1 VLFQCDSPSIST
13 TPQGNQ
19 KRGSQINARMVLAT
33 TILAS
38 SLAFIDG
45 SVVNV
50 GLAAIG
56 QAFAV
61 QGSQLTWV
69 VNGYLLPLGALLLAG
84 GAAGDLYGKRRV
96 LIIGLVLFAVASL
109 LCSLAPSIGLL
120 IAGRVLQGIGAA
132 VLMPNSLAI
141 LAETF
146 DGEARGRAVGI
157 WAAVGAAM
165 GAIAPVLG
173 GSLIDHLGWRTIFLI
188 NLPIAIFAVL
198 LAICFVPQSLTKH
211 QRRLDAT
218 GAALITL
225 CLSLLTWG
233 LTEASA
239 HSSSVPVIA
248 AVLTT
253 GLASLMLFIVV
264 EGKLGEAAMLPGA
277 LFASRQLV
285 GLTILTFLLYGA
297 LGGLMLVLPYDLIKL
312 KGYSATEAG
321 AALLP
326 LPVIVAAA
334 SPSMGRLS
342 VKLGARLLLTV
353 GPLVVAVGLLLCLF
367 IDQQASYWTTVF
379 PAICVAA
386 IGLSGAVAPLTTTVL
401 SAVSS
406 DQTGIAS
413 GLNSAVARIG
423 GLVAIAALGA
433 LFAAQGSQ
441 LEHIFKVAVL
451 CGAALSLLSG
461 ITAWLTVTGGTPL
474 TPKNHPRKQR

>member
-1 VLFQCDSPSIST
+1 MLFHCDTPSAFT
-13 TPQGNQ
+13 KPQGDQ
-19 KRGSQINARMVLAT
+19 KRGRQANVRMVLAT

-56 QAFAV
+56 HAFAV
-61 QGSQLTWV
+61 HGSQLTWV

-84 GAAGDLYGKRRV
+84 GAAGDLYGKRRL

-109 LCSLAPSIGLL
+109 LCSLAPNIGLL

-132 VLMPNSLAI
+132 VLLPNSLAI

-146 DGEARGRAVGI
+146 DGQARGRAVGI
-157 WAAVGAAM
+157 WAAAGAAM

-173 GSLIDHLGWRTIFLI
+173 GALIDHLGWRTIFLI
-188 NLPIAIFAVL
+188 NLPIAICAVL
-198 LAICFVPQSLTKH
+198 LALWFVPQSLTE
-211 QRRLDAT
+211 QERRLDVT

-225 CLSLLTWG
+225 GLSLLTWD

-239 HSSSVPVIA
+239 HGSSVPVIA
-248 AVLTT
+248 AVCAA
-253 GLASLMLFIVV
+253 GLVSLMLFIVV

-277 LFASRQLV
+277 MFASRQLV
-285 GLTILTFLLYGA
+285 GLTVLTFLLYGA
-297 LGGLMLVLPYDLIKL
+297 LGGLMLVLPYELIEAN
-312 KGYSATEAG
+312 GYSATEAG

-326 LPVIVAAA
+326 LPIIVAAA

-342 VKLGARLLLTV
+342 VKLGPRLLLTV
-353 GPLVVAVGLLLCLF
+353 GPLVMAVGLLLCLL
-367 IDQQASYWTTVF
+367 IDQRASYWTSVF

-406 DQTGIAS
+406 DHTGIAS

-423 GLVAIAALGA
+423 GLVAIAALSA
-433 LFAAQGSQ
+433 LFAAQGRQ

-451 CGAALSLLSG
+451 CGATLSFLSG
-461 ITAWLTVTGGTPL
+461 ITAALTVTGGAPPTP
-474 TPKNHPRKQR
+474 QQQASE

>member
-1 VLFQCDSPSIST
+1 VLFHCDTPDAST
-13 TPQGNQ
+13 TPQVNQ
-19 KRGSQINARMVLAT
+19 KRGSPANVRMVLAT

-56 QAFAV
+56 HAFTV

-96 LIIGLVLFAVASL
+96 LIIGLVLFALASL

-120 IAGRVLQGIGAA
+120 ITGRVLQGIGAA

-188 NLPIAIFAVL
+188 NLPIAICAML
-198 LAICFVPQSLTKH
+198 LALRFVPESPTEP
-211 QRRLDAT
+211 QRRLDAI

-225 CLSLLTWG
+225 SLSLLTWS

-248 AVLTT
+248 AVLAA
-253 GLASLMLFIVV
+253 GLGSLVLFIIV
-264 EGKLGEAAMLPGA
+264 EGKLGEAAMLPRA
-277 LFASRQLV
+277 MFASRQLV
-285 GLTILTFLLYGA
+285 GLTLLTFLLYGA

-312 KGYSATEAG
+312 NGYSATEAG

-353 GPLVVAVGLLLCLF
+353 GPLVVAVGLLLCLL

-423 GLVAIAALGA
+423 GLVAVAALGA
-433 LFAAQGSQ
+433 LFSAEGKQ

-451 CGAALSLLSG
+451 CGAALAFLAG
-461 ITAWLTVTGGTPL
+461 ITARLTVAKVTLPQQ
-474 TPKNHPRKQR
+474 PSKPR

>member
-1 VLFQCDSPSIST
+1 
-13 TPQGNQ
+13 
-19 KRGSQINARMVLAT
+19 MVLAT

-56 QAFAV
+56 NAFAV

-120 IAGRVLQGIGAA
+120 IAGRVLQGTGAA
-132 VLMPNSLAI
+132 VLLPNSLAI

-146 DGEARGRAVGI
+146 DGQARGRAVGI

-173 GSLIDHLGWRTIFLI
+173 GALIDHLGWRTIFLI
-188 NLPIAIFAVL
+188 NLPIAICAVL
-198 LAICFVPQSLTKH
+198 LALWFVPRPLTEQ
-211 QRRLDAT
+211 QRRLDLT

-225 CLSLLTWG
+225 CLSLLTWD

-239 HSSSVPVIA
+239 RSSSVPILVAVFA
-248 AVLTT
+248 A
-253 GLASLMLFIVV
+253 GMGSLVLFIVV
-264 EGKLGEAAMLPGA
+264 EGKLGEAAMLPRA
-277 LFASRQLV
+277 MFASRQLV
-285 GLTILTFLLYGA
+285 GLTVLTFLLYGA
-297 LGGLMLVLPYDLIKL
+297 LGGLMLVLPFELIKL
-312 KGYSATEAG
+312 NGYSATEAG

-334 SPSMGRLS
+334 SPSMGKLS
-342 VKLGARLLLTV
+342 VKLGPRLLLTV
-353 GPLVVAVGLLLCLF
+353 GPLLTAVGLLMCLL
-367 IDQQASYWTTVF
+367 IDQQASYWTSVF

-406 DQTGIAS
+406 DHTGIAS

-433 LFAAQGSQ
+433 LFASQGHQ

-451 CGAALSLLSG
+451 CGAALSFLSG
-461 ITAWLTVTGGTPL
+461 ITAWLTVTKGTPP
-474 TPKNHPRKQR
+474 TPP